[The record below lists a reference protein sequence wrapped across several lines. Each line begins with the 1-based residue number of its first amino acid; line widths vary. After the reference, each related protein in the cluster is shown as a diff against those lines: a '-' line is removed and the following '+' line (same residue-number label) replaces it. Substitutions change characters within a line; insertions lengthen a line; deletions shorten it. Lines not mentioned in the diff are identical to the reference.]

1 MGNLGQFWE
10 IYGDGEK
17 FTGMGGKSVTA
28 NSATNGS
35 CPVSGGRPTVTMPY
49 VCLAYNA
56 TSYSLLVK
64 ASKYHI
70 LSFVEEKNP
79 FVTHYCMGTYMT
91 LFRHASV
98 SSTYPSQM

>member
-35 CPVSGGRPTVTMPY
+35 CPGGDLRSQCHMCVP
-49 VCLAYNA
+49 CLQTA
-56 TSYSLLVK
+56 TNYSLLVT

-70 LSFVEEKNP
+70 LSFVEEKI
-79 FVTHYCMGTYMT
+79 
-91 LFRHASV
+91 LL
-98 SSTYPSQM
+98 